1 MNVGQRF
8 ARLATDVVVR
18 QPALWRLFRRATQK
32 QFDKLAPVWDARRDP
47 VAFAPV
53 GAALE
58 TLTEPPRRVLDLG
71 TGTGS
76 VARLVAARFPEA
88 DVVGADLSERMI
100 DEARAKTESDRVRYV
115 VADAQRLPYEDG
127 AFDLVTLG
135 NMIPFF
141 DELTR
146 VVAPG
151 GHVLFA
157 FSAGP
162 STPIYVA
169 PERLRA
175 ELIRRGFGDIEEL
188 AAGRGTALVARKQ

>member
-1 MNVGQRF
+1 M
-8 ARLATDVVVR
+8 
-18 QPALWRLFRRATQK
+18 LWGLFRRATRK

-53 GAALE
+53 SAALD
-58 TLTEPPRRVLDLG
+58 TLAAPPRRALDLG

-76 VARLVAARFPEA
+76 VARLVSERFPDAE
-88 DVVGADLSERMI
+88 VVGVDLSKAMI
-100 DEARAKTESDRVRYV
+100 DEARAKTEDGRVRYV
-115 VADAQRLPYEDG
+115 VADAQQLPFEDG
-127 AFDLVTLG
+127 GFDLVTLA

-141 DELTR
+141 DELAR

-151 GHVLFA
+151 GRVLFA

-175 ELIRRGFGDIEEL
+175 ELGRRGFGDFEEL
-188 AAGRGTALVARKQ
+188 AAGHGTALLARKL